1 MILSENNG
9 NFFLP
14 DIYNC
19 FVILFVLLSWLEPK
33 VNENGDGYNPFLF
46 FILKR
51 IPVVLQDVWVLVPGA
66 SRIREPRPEWVD
78 RVN

>member
-1 MILSENNG
+1 MAT
-9 NFFLP
+9 FFLP

-46 FILKR
+46 FYFKENTPSVTGCLGSC
-51 IPVVLQDVWVLVPGA
+51 PLSQVPQELESQDQNG
-66 SRIREPRPEWVD
+66 
-78 RVN
+78 